1 MAPSTRR
8 VLAVATTVG
17 LLPSFGALL
26 LHCAEP
32 TALVVEVFSEVP
44 CAPGADVA
52 LFNDGDGA
60 PMSFATQC
68 SPAEGG
74 MVRRGEVVI
83 VPSGDKSAPVTFSIR
98 GNAGATPLDPACTGA
113 DRSSCIEARRSLRF
127 LTRTTSRLRVDLR
140 LSCAGVRCSATQTC
154 VKGSCVDAELD
165 PAKCGSGCAE
175 DSLPP
180 PRTFTA
186 RTLACGATH
195 SCLIESGAVSC
206 WGANNEGQ
214 LGDGTAAARATRVKV
229 KGITNASQIDTES
242 RGLTTC
248 ARLADGSV
256 RCWGANDWGNVGTGK
271 AGGFETT
278 PVTAIPSGIVQV
290 AVGHYHTCARTF
302 ASKVSC
308 WGDTDNGQMVAPPS
322 GPFQLAPVAIEPLPT
337 ADLFDVRAGA
347 HFTFALYQDGTLYG
361 WGADA
366 VDVLL
371 DTPSGTTRTPRQ
383 SAIAPLS
390 TIEAGAEHACAI
402 DKTGAV
408 QCWGSNLSGE
418 TGLPSSASTPPHVI
432 AALTD
437 VVEVAVGEFFS
448 CARRRDGAV
457 SCWGK
462 GSSGQLGN
470 GATATSSAP
479 VSVKGISTAT
489 AICTGLTHACA
500 LLASGEVRCW
510 GSNGSGQ
517 LGDGTKTQRSEPVV
531 VLP

>member
-1 MAPSTRR
+1 MVASTV
-8 VLAVATTVG
+8 VLLA
-17 LLPSFGALL
+17 SFGALL
-26 LHCAEP
+26 VDCAEP
-32 TALVVEVFSEVP
+32 TALVVEVYSEVP

-68 SPAEGG
+68 EPQSGG

-98 GNAGATPLDPACTGA
+98 GNAGAVPLDPACTGA

-127 LTRTTSRLRVDLR
+127 LSRTTSRLRVDLR

-154 VKGSCVDAELD
+154 VKGSCVDATVD
-165 PAKCGSGCAE
+165 PGKCTTSCAE

-180 PRTFTA
+180 PPAFVSRV
-186 RTLACGATH
+186 LACGAVHT
-195 SCLIESGAVSC
+195 CLVESGAVSC
-206 WGANNEGQ
+206 WGENSVGE
-214 LGDGTAAARATRVKV
+214 LGDGTAADRTSRVKV

-256 RCWGANDWGNVGTGK
+256 RCWGANDWGNVGSGK
-271 AGGFETT
+271 AGGFEAT

-290 AVGHYHTCARTF
+290 AVGHYHTCARSF
-302 ASKVSC
+302 ASKVTC
-308 WGDTDNGQMVAPPS
+308 WGDSGNQQMVAPPS
-322 GPFQLAPVAIEPLPT
+322 GEFQLAPIPIEPLP
-337 ADLFDVRAGA
+337 ASDLFDVRAGA
-347 HFTFALYQDGTLYG
+347 HFTFALYQDGTMWA

-371 DTPSGTTRTPRQ
+371 GTPVGSTPTPRR
-383 SAIAPLS
+383 SSIAPLAVV
-390 TIEAGAEHACAI
+390 EAGAEHACGV

-418 TGLPSSASTPPHVI
+418 TGLPPSASTPPHVI
-432 AALTD
+432 PSLSN
-437 VVEVAVGEFFS
+437 VVEVATGEFMS
-448 CARRRDGAV
+448 CGRQRDGAV
-457 SCWGK
+457 SCWGR
-462 GSSGQLGN
+462 GTSGELGN
-470 GATATSSAP
+470 GATASSSDP
-479 VSVKGISTAT
+479 VRVKGISTAT
-489 AICTGLTHACA
+489 AICAGKQHACA
-500 LLASGEVRCW
+500 LLGSGEVRCW
-510 GSNGSGQ
+510 GHNSGGQ
-517 LGDGTKTQRSEPVV
+517 LGDGTKTDRSEPVA